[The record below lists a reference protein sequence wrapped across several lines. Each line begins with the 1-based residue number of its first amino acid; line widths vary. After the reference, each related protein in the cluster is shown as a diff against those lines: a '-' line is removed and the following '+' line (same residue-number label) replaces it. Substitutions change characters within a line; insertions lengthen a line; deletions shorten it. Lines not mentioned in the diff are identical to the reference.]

1 MFVFRKTWRALFS
14 WSTRFEIC
22 PFALLPMSYV
32 IKCFRK
38 VWMNSSKH
46 TFPIPNSSQFFLRTR
61 KNIVLHHIPV
71 DNHIDNVKSVQ
82 IRSFSG
88 MYFPAFSPKLYLETF
103 HAVWNLGKIGYKQN
117 CEKLIQLLW
126 HTNFMFSKHWIEFWQ
141 IYDCF
146 YLSYLSF
153 YTLVRLLVVQALQ
166 KTTCF
171 EANVIKLG
179 KR

>member
-1 MFVFRKTWRALFS
+1 MSTKVWQSITNEFVGNKSKRWISKRVFQENIRHQIFRKTKISYPLIRTRMYTYQGVR
-14 WSTRFEIC
+14 STRFEIC

-46 TFPIPNSSQFFLRTR
+46 TFLIPNSSQFFLITR
-61 KNIVLHHIPV
+61 KNTVLHYIPV

-103 HAVWNLGKIGYKQN
+103 HAVWNLGNIG
-117 CEKLIQLLW
+117 I
-126 HTNFMFSKHWIEFWQ
+126 
-141 IYDCF
+141 
-146 YLSYLSF
+146 
-153 YTLVRLLVVQALQ
+153 
-166 KTTCF
+166 
-171 EANVIKLG
+171 
-179 KR
+179 